1 MFSWDWGLAKGVM
14 TRKAKIKPDESKAA
28 SPKATAYERTRAR
41 QAGAS
46 IDQLRAE
53 QRAAER
59 MMKLK
64 EAAKNIGD
72 TD

>member
-14 TRKAKIKPDESKAA
+14 TRKAKIKPDESKTTN
-28 SPKATAYERTRAR
+28 PKLTAYERSRSR
-41 QAGAS
+41 QTGAS
-46 IDQLRAE
+46 IEQLRAE
-53 QRAAER
+53 QEAAER

-64 EAAKNIGD
+64 SEGESK